1 MCVSMCECLVAFACE
16 LSELSVIIGIKCMR
30 ASVMYLLVLWSHSP
44 SLALHSCAGAG
55 CWCKLERRRILCM
68 QMLVS
73 GSQWMTV
80 SVSSNAAIMSRKI
93 TGTIDC

>member
-1 MCVSMCECLVAFACE
+1 
-16 LSELSVIIGIKCMR
+16 
-30 ASVMYLLVLWSHSP
+30 
-44 SLALHSCAGAG
+44 
-55 CWCKLERRRILCM
+55 M

-80 SVSSNAAIMSRKI
+80 SVSSNAAVMSGKI